1 MTDIKKSETEE
12 VLDIKFVK
20 PDDPIL
26 RRRIDEV
33 NFTDPAARG
42 ICANVY
48 KILGETL
55 IANPTGIGLSANQ
68 LGIDC
73 RMFVMRTDPIRAFVN
88 PVITWQSDHAIM
100 MKEGCLSFP
109 GLFLNISRP
118 DSVRIRY
125 LEPDG
130 KLKVDKF
137 IGVSARVIEHE
148 IDHLNGVTFDTLAK
162 PFELSLAKERQA
174 KLVKRLRR

>member
-1 MTDIKKSETEE
+1 MNDTSKSEVEE
-12 VLDIKFVK
+12 VLDIKFV
-20 PDDPIL
+20 DSEDPIL
-26 RRRIDEV
+26 HRRINEV
-33 NFTDPAARG
+33 DFTDPAAKG

-73 RMFVMRTDPIRAFVN
+73 RMFVMRTDPIRAFIN
-88 PVITWQSDHAIM
+88 PVITWQSDNMIM

-118 DSVRIRY
+118 DAVRIRY

-130 KLKVDKF
+130 KLKTDKF
-137 IGVSARVIEHE
+137 IGVSARVVLHE
-148 IDHLNGVTFDTLAK
+148 IDHLCGITFDKMAK